1 MYTLCNEILHPTLV
15 RFLNHVIVEG
25 FFDIKK
31 IERKRMISQL
41 AEKDAELAGC
51 KAKITEQEEYITK
64 MKEQSEKGKYVRL
77 YLDSNRC

>member
-1 MYTLCNEILHPTLV
+1 MIFES
-15 RFLNHVIVEG
+15 RDG
-25 FFDIKK
+25 RGKFFDMKK

-64 MKEQSEKGKYVRL
+64 MKEQSEKGKYDRL

>member
-1 MYTLCNEILHPTLV
+1 
-15 RFLNHVIVEG
+15 
-25 FFDIKK
+25 
-31 IERKRMISQL
+31 MISQL

-51 KAKITEQEEYITK
+51 KAKLTEQEEYITK